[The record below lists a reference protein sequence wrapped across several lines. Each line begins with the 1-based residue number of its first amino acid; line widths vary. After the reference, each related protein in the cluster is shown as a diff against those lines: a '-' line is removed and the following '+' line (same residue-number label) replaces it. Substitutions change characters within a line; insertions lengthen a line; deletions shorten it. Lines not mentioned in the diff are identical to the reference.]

1 MITNKGEDYVRNE
14 SLLKNVIE
22 IYSFETERETYQLD
36 RINFSKSKKLI
47 NLIQK
52 LNRLEVQNKIKV
64 ITRGFSIR
72 DSDNHYSRVEH
83 GNFVNQELNKFF
95 IVGQKG
101 AHYLEE
107 QLKERRD
114 LYNYNMGDRMI
125 LIDEIKNL
133 YEEANKIIKQMQSR
147 GTISTRFIDFT
158 KDTSLSQLQ
167 YNKVFLTAFLH
178 NIGRKW
184 SGKMSSPL
192 LSFSYGN
199 RKKETAKKFAT
210 NALRDGNPGNDGL
223 IILGYV
229 PLEGRSFEK
238 LTDDLNMELEELG
251 VTWYENVHREIML
264 LDGIMPQHIIG
275 LFEVKENG
283 EENFIL
289 NPWLGNMFSESRR
302 FDYKRGIE
310 INQASFEEF
319 ATDLK
324 YGAFILETDEG
335 RYNKTFQD
343 IGYHSVPEIKK
354 KGKN

>member
-1 MITNKGEDYVRNE
+1 MKNE
-14 SLLKNVIE
+14 SLLKNVHD
-22 IYSFETERETYQLD
+22 IYSFEAEGDTFQLD

-72 DSDNHYSRVEH
+72 DSNNHFSREGH
-83 GNFVNQELNKFF
+83 GYFVNYELNKFF

-101 AHYLEE
+101 SHYLEE
-107 QLKERRD
+107 QLRERRD
-114 LYNYNMGDRMI
+114 LYNYNMGDRFI

-133 YEEANKIIKQMQSR
+133 YEEANKILKLIKAR
-147 GTISTRFIDFT
+147 GTISTRFIEFT
-158 KDTSLSQLQ
+158 EDPPLSQLQ
-167 YNKVFLTAFLH
+167 YHKIFLTAFLH

-192 LSFSYGN
+192 LSFSYGIS
-199 RKKETAKKFAT
+199 KKETAKKFAT
-210 NALRDGNPGNDGL
+210 NAIKDGAPRNDGL

-229 PLEGRSFEK
+229 PTEGRSFEK
-238 LTDDLNMELEELG
+238 LTDDINKELKELG
-251 VTWYENVHREIML
+251 VTWFENVHSEIML

-275 LFEVKENG
+275 LIEVKENG
-283 EENFIL
+283 QENFIL
-289 NPWLGNMFSESRR
+289 NPWLGKMFSENRQFYYR
-302 FDYKRGIE
+302 RGIE
-310 INQASFEEF
+310 INQDRFKDF
-319 ATDLK
+319 ATELK

-354 KGKN
+354 IGKNQILID